1 MRICTNCGRIL
12 EDDEEICRVCN
23 SDLILDT
30 EGTDSDPEE
39 QDIMSLIYGDDSP
52 SETPSPSVSEK
63 EVVSLHENQ
72 SSGNQDIDSDIGNS
86 SDGDEEKSTDE
97 ESPESA
103 DETKVSADNNQPSED
118 HLFVDAEDLS
128 SQAAAE
134 EETDSP
140 LPAEPSEELTPEDTS
155 KQTNEPSPASE
166 PAKKETR
173 NEKIKIISVRAPNE
187 ERLPHVN
194 RSRVL
199 LVISALLVLSAVIF
213 AVFMVV
219 IPLIDARKQ
228 DEAARISAYMEFL
241 EGKWLS
247 ETFIYSGQEFPSC
260 EILVLNRN
268 NTFST
273 EIMTSPN
280 DRETYDP
287 ETWTVTA
294 EQAGQFRL
302 ELETSSLRVSFD
314 DGQGNT
320 MVYRR
325 YIIKLDSQSL
335 VLREY
340 YNEKMTEYYDVVFS
354 RYS

>member
-12 EDDEEICRVCN
+12 EDDEIVCRACN
-23 SDLILDT
+23 NDLILDT
-30 EGTDSDPEE
+30 DGSSEE
-39 QDIMSLIYGDDSP
+39 SVSSDIMSDLYAEISSSEDASPAMQETADFSVTENETPSESDVPKTAEETDAVSYAPEEELSDNSPVSDSDEETYDKNDTEIEENSSYGTTSISQDDSP
-52 SETPSPSVSEK
+52 AESSEK
-63 EVVSLHENQ
+63 DQ
-72 SSGNQDIDSDIGNS
+72 INS
-86 SDGDEEKSTDE
+86 STGAVTQNNRAEKE
-97 ESPESA
+97 R
-103 DETKVSADNNQPSED
+103 Q
-118 HLFVDAEDLS
+118 
-128 SQAAAE
+128 
-134 EETDSP
+134 
-140 LPAEPSEELTPEDTS
+140 
-155 KQTNEPSPASE
+155 
-166 PAKKETR
+166 
-173 NEKIKIISVRAPNE
+173 EKIKIISVRAPND

-199 LVISALLVLSAVIF
+199 LVISALLALSAVIF

-219 IPLIDARKQ
+219 IPLVDARKQ
-228 DEAARISAYMEFL
+228 DEAARISAYMEYL

-260 EILVLNRN
+260 EILELNRN

-294 EQAGQFRL
+294 EQSGQFRL
-302 ELETSSLRVSFD
+302 ELETSSLRVSYD
-314 DGQGNT
+314 DGSGNT

-340 YNEKMTEYYDVVFS
+340 YNEKMTEYYDVIFS